1 MDRIDGTGGMENLG
15 TVEIELGEPTVLI
28 PWHGRA
34 LALGLALMDV
44 SGVNLGAAL
53 NGSEQRHPLN
63 CLVDGSQA
71 QAGGDAGAL

>member
-1 MDRIDGTGGMENLG
+1 MDRIDGTGGMQSRG
-15 TVEIELGEPTVLI
+15 SVGIELRKPTVLI

-53 NGSEQRHPLN
+53 NGLEQRHPLN
-63 CLVDGSQA
+63 CLVDGSQV